1 LNAVQN
7 TNMAS
12 QAVPADLVAT
22 PDVGVFA
29 VAFEQS
35 NSNFM
40 LMGPY
45 ARAGFDF

>member
-1 LNAVQN
+1 
-7 TNMAS
+7 MAS
-12 QAVPADLVAT
+12 QAIPADFIAS

-40 LMGPY
+40 LLGPY
-45 ARAGFDF
+45 AKVGFDF

>member
-1 LNAVQN
+1 
-7 TNMAS
+7 MAS
-12 QAVPADLVAT
+12 QAVPADLVET

-45 ARAGFDF
+45 AKVGFDF